1 MPTVSSPCSALQHR
15 RSLEQ
20 LYALQRAAEA
30 SERAHRREAKTL
42 RESSTSS
49 IEFLKAERRRER
61 SEWLVVKDELT
72 ERFETTVAMYD
83 AKVAELEAQLAD
95 TAEKA
100 EQRRMWLATLQK
112 QTREQQQKAETFAK
126 EVEIQERRNAD
137 AISRLTADLKRT
149 QEESAR
155 RMNWILALQG
165 RVKQFQ
171 DELATLRAE
180 MQAQAAIFHNQ
191 LRELHHERRRRDG
204 TICHLLTNAD
214 DLILFVTEA
223 LATTI
228 AGTCHGQNVQ
238 LGSNCGV
245 PILTALCRSPRPLV
259 RRLAARALGRA
270 VWDGCAEERVR
281 SWAARNLWARWVDR
295 LGNTAAAK
303 EKRTP
308 EEIATLSAL
317 RLTDAM
323 DEATS
328 LMVQDEADVMRE
340 AAKLDVAMTT
350 IVSRQQH
357 ALFAAGQAVAKEGIN
372 ELNAARLATSLDS
385 LDVLVQLCSESA
397 LVAEASG
404 EEKLLEIELQ
414 QLLKTPDSQHGAA
427 VAAGA
432 ASEGKS
438 AVELAGARVSK
449 GSGLAIA
456 RKVVRELRRR
466 CVVAFDVFRW
476 MDPER
481 RGTLTRHQFSRGLER
496 LGFELKAE
504 HAISLFTFLDAN
516 GSDILDFEKFQ
527 GIYALSSTARPASR
541 AISEVMAKQAA
552 ARAEPGKLSTQRE
565 ELLTCAT
572 DAIAV
577 LALSDANKRR
587 LGSMAECVPALVR
600 LCALPSSDV
609 QRNVAAALGNLA
621 FNDAI
626 NKKLVAKSG
635 GVEALVLL
643 VRNSQDLDV
652 LENATTALAVLSCVA
667 QLRRAAVPLSRPPRV
682 RVCWRHGPGRR
693 TIHGLTISLCATRH
707 LRPLPPATTRRRTRS
722 AWGHATRSS
731 RCTRCALARAPRRVR
746 TCRLRASKQWRTSP
760 RLAWGWP
767 SATRTSCTSWAWSRL
782 LTSVAA

>member
-1 MPTVSSPCSALQHR
+1 
-15 RSLEQ
+15 
-20 LYALQRAAEA
+20 
-30 SERAHRREAKTL
+30 
-42 RESSTSS
+42 
-49 IEFLKAERRRER
+49 
-61 SEWLVVKDELT
+61 
-72 ERFETTVAMYD
+72 
-83 AKVAELEAQLAD
+83 
-95 TAEKA
+95 
-100 EQRRMWLATLQK
+100 
-112 QTREQQQKAETFAK
+112 
-126 EVEIQERRNAD
+126 
-137 AISRLTADLKRT
+137 
-149 QEESAR
+149 
-155 RMNWILALQG
+155 MNWILALQG

-171 DELATLRAE
+171 DELATLREE
-180 MQAQAAIFHNQ
+180 MHAQAAIFHNQ

-238 LGSNCGV
+238 LGSNCGI

-281 SWAARNLWARWVDR
+281 SWAARSLWARWVNR

-308 EEIATLSAL
+308 EEIATLRAL

-323 DEATS
+323 DDATS
-328 LMVQDEADVMRE
+328 LMVKDEEDIMSE

-357 ALFAAGQAVAKEGIN
+357 ALSAAGHAVATEGIN

-404 EEKLLEIELQ
+404 EEKLLELELQ
-414 QLLKTPDSQHGAA
+414 QLLKAPDTQHNGHGHGAA

-432 ASEGKS
+432 ASTGKS

-449 GSGLAIA
+449 GSGLGIA

-516 GSDILDFEKFQ
+516 GSDILDFDKFQ
-527 GIYALSSTARPASR
+527 QIYALSSTARPASR

-552 ARAEPGKLSTQRE
+552 ARATPGKLSTQRE

-600 LCALPSSDV
+600 LCALPSADV
-609 QRNVAAALGNLA
+609 QRNCAAALGNLS

-626 NKKLVAKSG
+626 NRKLVAKSG

-652 LENATTALAVLSCVA
+652 LENATTALAVLSCVFQTNSVQA
-667 QLRRAAVPLSRPPRV
+667 AAPPPCPATPFSDCACRRRHERAAAGPHAHPLRPPRS
-682 RVCWRHGPGRR
+682 P
-693 TIHGLTISLCATRH
+693 SP
-707 LRPLPPATTRRRTRS
+707 PLPRSPVPLLHHPRPPAPSCLSLATNPRRMRS
-722 AWGHATRSS
+722 AWGRATRSS
-731 RCTRCALARAPRRVR
+731 RSTRCASARAPRRTR
-746 TCRLRASKQWRTSP
+746 TCKLRASKRWRTSP
-760 RLAWGWP
+760 PLAWGWR
-767 SATRTSCTSWAWSRL
+767 SATRTSCTS
-782 LTSVAA
+782 